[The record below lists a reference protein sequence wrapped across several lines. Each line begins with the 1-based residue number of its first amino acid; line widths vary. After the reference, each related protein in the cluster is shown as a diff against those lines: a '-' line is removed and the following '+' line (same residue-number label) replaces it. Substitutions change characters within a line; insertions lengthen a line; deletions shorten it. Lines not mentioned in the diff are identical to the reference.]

1 MSLDSGLTPNCV
13 LESLAEPLVDPLVNA
28 AQQQQEDELDKLSCG
43 MSDLEDLGQSLLQG
57 TADIVVFQREDGT
70 LVNQVCSALLPHL
83 ILKDFI
89 PTRICITK
97 SWAWR

>member
-1 MSLDSGLTPNCV
+1 MSLDPGLTPNCV

-57 TADIVVFQREDGT
+57 TTDIVVFQREDGT
-70 LVNQVCSALLPHL
+70 LVNQVGSDGSLLPHL
-83 ILKDFI
+83 SF
-89 PTRICITK
+89 
-97 SWAWR
+97 